1 MNTQFEPRWRATVL
15 TGGAFA
21 ALLALTACG
30 AGTESGDTLDD
41 AAESTATEST
51 AASDDATDRDGPEDL
66 IADFL
71 DNGAEDLIVS
81 ILLDRDFNAAAEAAE
96 PYFCAETVAEIRAT
110 GEAIEAMPE
119 QERAE
124 ALEEFGQLE
133 SDGFAV
139 EYEIL
144 GSTEDG
150 DTATVEAE
158 LTSPNPRTGAIETL
172 TNEFPMIKEDGQ
184 WQMCE
189 PFF

>member
-1 MNTQFEPRWRATVL
+1 MNTQIEPRRHAAVL
-15 TGGAFA
+15 VGGVCAVF
-21 ALLALTACG
+21 LALTACG
-30 AGTESGDTLDD
+30 AGTVSDDVQDD
-41 AAESTATEST
+41 AAETS
-51 AASDDATDRDGPEDL
+51 AAAEDAAGQNGPEEL

-81 ILLDRDFNAAAEAAE
+81 ILADRDFNAAAEAAE

-124 ALEEFGQLE
+124 ALEEFGRLE

-158 LTSPNPRTGAIETL
+158 LTSPNPLTGEIETL
-172 TNEFPMIKEDGQ
+172 TNEFPMTKEDDQ
-184 WQMCE
+184 WRMCE